1 MSAVDAEATAVRRR
15 LLIGAAVFGL
25 VFVFA
30 TTSSTVVDHV
40 VRQGSRPLATAE
52 HRSFPVIASA
62 SGVLQVGNGKT
73 FVLRAPFSQ
82 NEDVLLASGQ
92 AATVSVDA
100 IPGSAFPA
108 KVASIETSAT
118 QVGGVSEYYAEIQ
131 LGTTDPRLR
140 SGQTGSVNVT
150 VAFANNV
157 LAVPSVVLFTGPN
170 NQTQVDVWSNGQAYA
185 TPVSIGLVGNSLTQ
199 IVSGIQAGE
208 QVMISPSG
216 PL

>member
-1 MSAVDAEATAVRRR
+1 M
-15 LLIGAAVFGL
+15 
-25 VFVFA
+25 
-30 TTSSTVVDHV
+30 
-40 VRQGSRPLATAE
+40 
-52 HRSFPVIASA
+52 RSFPVIASA

-157 LAVPSVVLFTGPN
+157 LAVPSVGVVHRTEQPDPGRCLVKRAGIRDTS
-170 NQTQVDVWSNGQAYA
+170 QHR
-185 TPVSIGLVGNSLTQ
+185 IGRQ
-199 IVSGIQAGE
+199 
-208 QVMISPSG
+208 
-216 PL
+216 